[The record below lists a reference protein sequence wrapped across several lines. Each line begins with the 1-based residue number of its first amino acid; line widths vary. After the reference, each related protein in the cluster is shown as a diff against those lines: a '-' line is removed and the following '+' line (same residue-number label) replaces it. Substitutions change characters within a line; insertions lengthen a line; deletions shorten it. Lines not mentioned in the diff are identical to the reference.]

1 MKFKIVLI
9 NFPFDKFTESKLRP
23 ALCSTEVISKHNQ
36 IILAA
41 ITSNLNNATE
51 VTDVVIENTEIDFE
65 KTGLKVSSVIKIH
78 KLLTASDKIIQKIIG
93 DLPQSYHEQVYKK
106 IKLLFNTGQ

>member
-9 NFPFDKFTESKLRP
+9 NFPFDDFTESKLRP
-23 ALCSTEVISKHNQ
+23 ALCLTEVISKHNQ

-51 VTDVVIENTEIDFE
+51 VTDLI
-65 KTGLKVSSVIKIH
+65 IKIQKRILK
-78 KLLTASDKIIQKIIG
+78 KLVLKHHQ
-93 DLPQSYHEQVYKK
+93 
-106 IKLLFNTGQ
+106 